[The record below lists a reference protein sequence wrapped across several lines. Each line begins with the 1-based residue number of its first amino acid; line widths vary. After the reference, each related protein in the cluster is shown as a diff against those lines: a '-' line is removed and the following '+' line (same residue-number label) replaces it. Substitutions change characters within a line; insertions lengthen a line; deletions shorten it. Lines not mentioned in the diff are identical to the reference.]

1 MWKTELITDIKAPAQ
16 KIWEFLITPDMWV
29 QVDPEHYVS
38 VTYPEKQL
46 TAGTKGKMKTE
57 KSPAFTFK
65 VVSVDAAK
73 QETVTSSPIPAGA
86 LTLTKRLVPTKTGC
100 RFEEE
105 VVATGPFA
113 GLFSKLFF
121 EKQIKASLPAQH
133 AAIKTY
139 AESN

>member
-1 MWKTELITDIKAPAQ
+1 MHRPK
-16 KIWEFLITPDMWV
+16 KIWEFLVTPDMWV
-29 QVDPEHYVS
+29 QVDPEHYKTVS
-38 VTYPEKQL
+38 YSQKQL

-86 LTLTKRLVPTKTGC
+86 LTLTKRLVPTKTGT

-113 GLFSKLFF
+113 GLFSKIFF
-121 EKQIKASLPAQH
+121 EKQIKGSLPAQH
-133 AAIKTY
+133 QAIKTY
-139 AESN
+139 AEA